1 MKLIKSAISGVNY
14 YSGDKSGT
22 NIDSDGITVT
32 QSSQSNLCLI
42 QSDTPISRKG
52 KYVFEINIITCT
64 PCPEYAKGFSFALMN
79 NKENPHFITI
89 EELQTQIKFCYNFDY
104 TTFKLLQL
112 VPLTF
117 SMQDGDIIGFGWDLG
132 NKKVEIF
139 INGKS
144 AFSQDVTSIFSMIDF
159 NSTTQWPNI
168 YPGIYFW
175 PGYISSMKCKLNF
188 GQRPHVYNYDGYID
202 PYYETIPDYSLKQY

>member
-1 MKLIKSAISGVNY
+1 MKLIKNNSTITKN

-22 NIDSDGITVT
+22 NIDNDGITVT
-32 QSSQSNLCLI
+32 QSSQSNICLI

-64 PCPEYAKGFSFALMN
+64 PCSGYAKGFSFALMN
-79 NKENPHFITI
+79 NKENPYFITV
-89 EELQTQIKFCYNFDY
+89 EELKTQINFFCFFD
-104 TTFKLLQL
+104 FEHAWLQQ

-117 SMQDGDIIGFGWDLG
+117 SMQDGDIIGVGWDLG

-144 AFSQDVTSIFSMIDF
+144 VFSQDVTSIFSMIDF

-175 PGYISSMKCKLNF
+175 PQYISSMKCKLNF
-188 GQRPHVYNYDGYID
+188 GQHPHTYNYDGYID
-202 PYYETIPDYSLKQY
+202 PYYETIPNPSLKQY